1 VFSRFTG
8 RVALGLRIHPYIS
21 PSLGRANALNTRC
34 FLHRS
39 LLMKGVDWSKQR
51 PRSQYRPY
59 TLVYLDESAASE
71 KVMFRRRSW
80 SAISLPAYTRSELVS
95 KVRCS
100 VLPALDIHGYLPG
113 ATLVVERAVTQAIY
127 EHWLETVV
135 LLQSEPFPGKRST
148 IIMDNCSTHHSDKVS
163 RLSVFTIAIN
173 VNRSPSSVCNLAY
186 TCSIHHRI
194 QHI

>member
-95 KVRCS
+95 KV
-100 VLPALDIHGYLPG
+100 
-113 ATLVVERAVTQAIY
+113 VERAVTQAIY

-186 TCSIHHRI
+186 TCSIYHRI